1 MGELASRSATPGGG
15 GAAALVGAVGAALGN
30 MVGCLT
36 AGKPKYAAVEGDILA
51 LNQKAA
57 ALRARLEGLVEAD
70 AAAFA
75 PLAKAYGIPKDDP
88 DRPAVM
94 ARALEAAAAVPLE
107 IMEACGEAIALLED
121 PVNWSAMHKA
131 VSATGLRVI
140 GVSGC
145 KDAQLKA
152 EIEKMGLPIL
162 TEGKEKAPRPA
173 PTPQAPAQNTTPV
186 TKTRLIDTPVR
197 SGQRIYAPQCDL
209 IVTSHVSAGAEL
221 IADGNI
227 HVYGMMRGRA
237 LAGASGDRETQI
249 FCTNLMAELVSIAG
263 EYWLSDQIP
272 AEFYGKA
279 ARLQLV
285 ENALTVQPLN

>member
-1 MGELASRSATPGGG
+1 
-15 GAAALVGAVGAALGN
+15 
-30 MVGCLT
+30 
-36 AGKPKYAAVEGDILA
+36 
-51 LNQKAA
+51 
-57 ALRARLEGLVEAD
+57 
-70 AAAFA
+70 
-75 PLAKAYGIPKDDP
+75 
-88 DRPAVM
+88 
-94 ARALEAAAAVPLE
+94 
-107 IMEACGEAIALLED
+107 
-121 PVNWSAMHKA
+121 MHKA

-162 TEGKEKAPRPA
+162 TEGKEKRHVQLPHRRL
-173 PTPQAPAQNTTPV
+173 QRKIQRRSQ
-186 TKTRLIDTPVR
+186 TRLIDTPVR

-272 AEFYGKA
+272 AEFMAK
-279 ARLQLV
+279 RRDCS
-285 ENALTVQPLN
+285 

>member
-1 MGELASRSATPGGG
+1 M
-15 GAAALVGAVGAALGN
+15 
-30 MVGCLT
+30 
-36 AGKPKYAAVEGDILA
+36 
-51 LNQKAA
+51 
-57 ALRARLEGLVEAD
+57 
-70 AAAFA
+70 
-75 PLAKAYGIPKDDP
+75 
-88 DRPAVM
+88 
-94 ARALEAAAAVPLE
+94 
-107 IMEACGEAIALLED
+107 
-121 PVNWSAMHKA
+121 
-131 VSATGLRVI
+131 
-140 GVSGC
+140 
-145 KDAQLKA
+145 
-152 EIEKMGLPIL
+152 
-162 TEGKEKAPRPA
+162 
-173 PTPQAPAQNTTPV
+173 
-186 TKTRLIDTPVR
+186 R

-285 ENALTVQPLN
+285 ENALTVQLVKLIPFNKGISMAHYCCYFGQGVLVRQPPARPSPLVWPRRERKLS

>member
-1 MGELASRSATPGGG
+1 MLLAQFPDGLRADSFSRLLCLGWKAEKHGNKQAYHQYIFCFHRYCFLVVLVSKFHTERECASHRILHSVPSAT
-15 GAAALVGAVGAALGN
+15 LG
-30 MVGCLT
+30 
-36 AGKPKYAAVEGDILA
+36 VE
-51 LNQKAA
+51 
-57 ALRARLEGLVEAD
+57 
-70 AAAFA
+70 
-75 PLAKAYGIPKDDP
+75 
-88 DRPAVM
+88 
-94 ARALEAAAAVPLE
+94 
-107 IMEACGEAIALLED
+107 
-121 PVNWSAMHKA
+121 
-131 VSATGLRVI
+131 
-140 GVSGC
+140 
-145 KDAQLKA
+145 
-152 EIEKMGLPIL
+152 
-162 TEGKEKAPRPA
+162 
-173 PTPQAPAQNTTPV
+173 NTTPV